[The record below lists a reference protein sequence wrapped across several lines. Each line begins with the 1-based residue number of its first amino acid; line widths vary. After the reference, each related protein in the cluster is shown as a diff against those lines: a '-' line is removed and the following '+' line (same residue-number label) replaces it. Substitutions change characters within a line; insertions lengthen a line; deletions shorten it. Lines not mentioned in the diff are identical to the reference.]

1 MTVAAV
7 RSTREDSKTSRRL
20 MNAVAKYRADS
31 PDGLVAVSG
40 GLFPGDPLWADE
52 VALRHPT
59 VPIILTKM
67 GRSIAGI

>member
-1 MTVAAV
+1 
-7 RSTREDSKTSRRL
+7 